1 MSPLVHK
8 KNTIFLLEHLI
19 YLKVPI
25 SVADFLRFVRLHHAP
40 LNIWLSVI
48 PLLFHFFPPAGGFC
62 CLFKLS
68 SLICYAQNVHVPVET
83 GQGAVWAW
91 HVGHS
96 NEAALHMQHV
106 CLDARNLETRL
117 GPSSSSSCH
126 LVIVVVHL
134 LILLQCFCFIH
145 QAAEELRRLS
155 FPFYSQHFRFTLSSV
170 PVGCIYVNFVA

>member
-1 MSPLVHK
+1 MYIK
-8 KNTIFLLEHLI
+8 KYYI
-19 YLKVPI
+19 
-25 SVADFLRFVRLHHAP
+25 FVRASHPPQSPHFSGRFFALCAITSRAAQHLVVCDSP
-40 LNIWLSVI
+40 FIS
-48 PLLFHFFPPAGGFC
+48 FFPPAGGFC

-145 QAAEELRRLS
+145 QAAEELCRLS

-170 PVGCIYVNFVA
+170 PVGCIYANFVA